1 MYSDKLVVAL
11 KSQNKIL
18 REFKDTV
25 YCPFGSEYSI
35 FIKNLNTVRCLVSV
49 YIDGTD
55 ISEGTSFIIKPNDSI
70 DLERFVK
77 NGNMESGNKFKFIER
92 TSNIENHRGIT
103 AEDGLI
109 RVEFKFEKTY
119 GGYNPLDT
127 TRDYYFSSGRGT
139 KVDSLPR
146 GIGGAVAGSG
156 EGYYSNNINSIGS
169 VAMDYIKA
177 NPDIVAQAQ
186 SINTSCQVNDVGI
199 TAPGSV
205 SDQKFTKGNYFPTE
219 SISHVI
225 VLKIVGELNQQLI
238 KEPVTVKNKP
248 TCESCGKVNKATAK
262 FCSECGTS
270 LTII

>member
-35 FIKNLNTVRCLVSV
+35 FIKNLNTVRCLVDV
-49 YIDGTD
+49 FIDGTD
-55 ISEGTSFIIKPNDSI
+55 IAEGTSFIVKPGESI

-77 NGNMESGNKFKFIER
+77 NGNMDSGNKFKFIER

-109 RVEFKFEKTY
+109 RVEFKFEKIY
-119 GGYNPLDT
+119 GGFNPLETQEDF
-127 TRDYYFSSGRGT
+127 YFSFRSAGRGSR
-139 KVDSLPR
+139 VDSFS
-146 GIGGAVAGSG
+146 GGAVAGCN
-156 EGYYSNNINSIGS
+156 EGHYTNNINSIGS

-177 NPDIVAQAQ
+177 NPNIVAQAK
-186 SINTSCQVNDVGI
+186 SINASCQVNDVGI
-199 TAPGSV
+199 TAPGSI

-219 SISHVI
+219 FISHVI
-225 VLKIVGELNQQLI
+225 VLKIVGELNQQPI
-238 KEPVTVKNKP
+238 EAPITVKNKP
-248 TCESCGKVNKATAK
+248 TCQSCGRVNKATSK
-262 FCSECGTS
+262 FCSECGTA
-270 LTII
+270 LNIV